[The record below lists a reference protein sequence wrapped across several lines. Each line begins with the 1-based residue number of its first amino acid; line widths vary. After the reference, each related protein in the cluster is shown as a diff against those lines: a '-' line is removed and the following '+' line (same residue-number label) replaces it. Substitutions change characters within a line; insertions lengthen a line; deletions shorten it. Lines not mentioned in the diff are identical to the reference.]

1 MAPTAGSGNP
11 RGVNRR
17 ERVREILERY
27 NLLRMP
33 SVVGSREVTLNDT
46 EETPLIHKG
55 KGAVR
60 AHLANRELKGEIVW
74 NSRPLEIFDDKR
86 E

>member
-1 MAPTAGSGNP
+1 MAPTAGSENP

-33 SVVGSREVTLNDT
+33 SVVGPGEVALNDA
-46 EETPLIHKG
+46 EKTPLVHER